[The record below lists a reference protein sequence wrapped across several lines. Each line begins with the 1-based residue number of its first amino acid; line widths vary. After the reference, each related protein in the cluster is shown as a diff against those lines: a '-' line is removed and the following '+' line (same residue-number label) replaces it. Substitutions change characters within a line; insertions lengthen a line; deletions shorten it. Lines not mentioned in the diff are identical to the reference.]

1 MGLTLPPGAAEHL
14 AEYTDLLATKAV
26 PLGAVARSDQGR
38 VYERHVLDCLR
49 AATLIGPSDR
59 LGLDLGSGAG
69 LPGVVLAVA
78 VPWLRM
84 VLVEPRQIR
93 VGFLEM
99 TTERLG
105 LANVDIA
112 PVRAEDVDIAEGPA
126 DVVTS
131 RAFGPL
137 PTAWEVGGR
146 LLRPGGRLIYF
157 AGRSLVKPDEEA
169 RAVARGGLPA
179 SVRTAVVLASFS
191 PLVIMTRK

>member
-1 MGLTLPPGAAEHL
+1 MELSLPPGAAERL
-14 AEYTDLLATKAV
+14 AEYAELLATKAV
-26 PLGAVARSDQGR
+26 PLGVVARSDQGR

-59 LGLDLGSGAG
+59 FGLDLGSGAG
-69 LPGVVLAVA
+69 LPGVVLAA
-78 VPWLRM
+78 AAPWLRM

-99 TTERLG
+99 AAERLG
-105 LANVDIA
+105 LANVEIA
-112 PVRAEDVDIAEGPA
+112 PVRAEAVDVQEGPV

-131 RAFGPL
+131 RAFGVL
-137 PTAWEVGGR
+137 PKAWAVAGR

-157 AGRSLVKPDEEA
+157 AGKSLVKPDEEA
-169 RAVARGGLPA
+169 RAVARGSLPA